1 MWSYLVFSSYLFLLC
16 GLRVMCHPNLI
27 ISDPDFHLHVG
38 GLLNPIP
45 GKLFSI
51 LQVCVRSFLKSS
63 SVLRSLPEAISG
75 TGVNAECANVPWQAY
90 DCIWIERTYMS
101 THVQIKEHERR
112 NTHLFY
118 LALPSLPFSLWILCL
133 LIVLFPNPLC
143 WLQFSLKSFSF
154 LNKIHYL
161 SLCLSCVSF
170 HNNHFSCYP
179 LLFFFYLVLLCTSMW
194 PHSWLF
200 YFTPFSP
207 FIFFLFLNVSPPHF
221 FCLSTECQFNV
232 GGWDGIIRSSQVE
245 EEKRVKPG
253 DALDCIWTIKA
264 PSQSK
269 VSTVLTNFSQ

>member
-179 LLFFFYLVLLCTSMW
+179 LLFFSIWFFYVHPCDPILDFFILHPSLLS
-194 PHSWLF
+194 
-200 YFTPFSP
+200 
-207 FIFFLFLNVSPPHF
+207 FFF
-221 FCLSTECQFNV
+221 FF
-232 GGWDGIIRSSQVE
+232 
-245 EEKRVKPG
+245 
-253 DALDCIWTIKA
+253 
-264 PSQSK
+264 
-269 VSTVLTNFSQ
+269 